1 MPAQTKNFAE
11 ICAMQDYIGFRRA
24 LLAGETTC
32 ARAVETFLERIA
44 QTERFNI
51 FIETYADEARSRAAE
66 IDAHVRNGAVG
77 KAAGMVVSIKD
88 VISYADHALTAGSKI
103 LRGFKT
109 VLTATALERLINEG
123 AIVIGRTNCDE
134 FAMGSSNEH
143 SCYGPCLNPLDPERT
158 PGGSSGGSAAS
169 IAAGLCHVAVGS
181 DTGGSV
187 RQPASFCNAVGIK
200 PTYGRVSRW
209 GLVAYASSFD
219 QISPITSSVRDAAL
233 ALEIMSGHDPKDNTS
248 ALRPWG
254 GPPLPERY
262 RIGVIRQTLETP
274 GLHPDVKA
282 GVEKKMA
289 ALAAAG
295 HTVEY
300 VEFPLLDYLVPT
312 YYILTTAEASSN
324 LSRYDG
330 VRYGYRS
337 PNAKTL
343 EEVYT
348 LSRTEGF
355 GAEVK
360 RRILLGTFVLSAGYY
375 DAYYQKAQ
383 KVRGI
388 LRDYTRGLFQN
399 FDVLLSPTT
408 PSGAF
413 KIGEK
418 TDDPIAMYLSD
429 IYTVHA
435 NLVGMPAI
443 SVPCGFDS
451 SGLPFGLH
459 LLAPEFA
466 ENRLFDL
473 GQTAV
478 EI

>member
-1 MPAQTKNFAE
+1 
-11 ICAMQDYIGFRRA
+11 MQDYIGFRRA

-32 ARAVETFLERIA
+32 AQTVETFLERIT
-44 QTERFNI
+44 QTERLNI
-51 FIETYADEARSRAAE
+51 FIETFADEARKRADE
-66 IDAHVRNGAVG
+66 VDAQVRTGNVG

-88 VISYADHALTAGSKI
+88 VVSYAGHTLTAGSKI
-103 LRGFKT
+103 LQGFKT
-109 VLTATALERLINEG
+109 VLTATALERLIDEG

-143 SCYGPCLNPLDPERT
+143 SIYGPCRNPFDPERT
-158 PGGSSGGSAAS
+158 PGGSSGGAAAS
-169 IAAGLCHVAVGS
+169 IAANLCHVAIGS

-219 QISPITSSVRDAAL
+219 QISPITSSVRDAEL

-248 ALRPWG
+248 AMRPWQ

-262 RIGVIRQTLETP
+262 RVGVIRQTMDSP
-274 GLHPDVKA
+274 GLNAEVKA
-282 GVEKKMA
+282 GVETKMA
-289 ALAAAG
+289 ALQATG
-295 HTVEY
+295 HSVEY
-300 VEFPLLDYLVPT
+300 VDFPYLDYLVPT

-337 PNAKTL
+337 PKAQTL

-375 DAYYQKAQ
+375 DAYYQRAQ
-383 KVRGI
+383 KVRRI
-388 LRDYTRGLFQN
+388 LRDYTRELLKN

-408 PSGAF
+408 PTTAF

-435 NLVGMPAI
+435 NLVGMPAV
-443 SVPCGFDS
+443 SVPCGFDA
-451 SGLPFGLH
+451 SGLPFGVH

-473 GQTAV
+473 GRRLV